1 MASPLETISMG
12 RANTCP
18 VRKSPI
24 LLGSWRNKK
33 ILEKQKM
40 MRMSLK
46 KLRKIG
52 DPENLLHRAV
62 LINNTLDYVRKSES
76 IENAGSACKMNTYDH
91 SNYSPEEEQILN
103 SIRLPVPI
111 TPISD
116 AHDVTEDNNENK
128 DNGGNNS
135 DVECLLRTLPD
146 TVNDTTKYE
155 TSTNNQISG
164 RKDQNCQSYISS
176 ICDAQDITE
185 KNNENKDND
194 SDMKCLQSDANEK
207 LENNF
212 MKAKNFIS
220 KQQVFS
226 KKVLKI
232 SLLYDCGNS
241 NSYLV
246 AF

>member
-1 MASPLETISMG
+1 MGSPLVSVSMG

-24 LLGSWRNKK
+24 LLGSWKNKK

-62 LINNTLDYVRKSES
+62 LINNTLECVRKSDS
-76 IENAGSACKMNTYDH
+76 NENTGSACKMNTYDH

-128 DNGGNNS
+128 DNNC
-135 DVECLLRTLPD
+135 DVDVDYSLRTLPNTMTD
-146 TVNDTTKYE
+146 FTKYE
-155 TSTNNQISG
+155 HSTNSDISG
-164 RKDQNCQSYISS
+164 SNEQNCQNYISEENLLS
-176 ICDAQDITE
+176 E
-185 KNNENKDND
+185 K
-194 SDMKCLQSDANEK
+194 S
-207 LENNF
+207 
-212 MKAKNFIS
+212 
-220 KQQVFS
+220 
-226 KKVLKI
+226 LKI
-232 SLLYDCGNS
+232 SPIYKCE
-241 NSYLV
+241 NSYSYLL

>member
-1 MASPLETISMG
+1 
-12 RANTCP
+12 
-18 VRKSPI
+18 
-24 LLGSWRNKK
+24 
-33 ILEKQKM
+33 M

-76 IENAGSACKMNTYDH
+76 IENTGSACKMNTYDH

-146 TVNDTTKYE
+146 TATDTTKYE

-164 RKDQNCQSYISS
+164 RKDQNYQSSH
-176 ICDAQDITE
+176 Q
-185 KNNENKDND
+185 NH
-194 SDMKCLQSDANEK
+194 QS
-207 LENNF
+207 
-212 MKAKNFIS
+212 FIS
-220 KQQVFS
+220 KQNI
-226 KKVLKI
+226 LNI
-232 SLLYDCGNS
+232 SQLYQS
-241 NSYLV
+241 NSSHSYLL

>member
-1 MASPLETISMG
+1 MGSPLVAISMG

-62 LINNTLDYVRKSES
+62 LINNTLECVRKSES
-76 IENAGSACKMNTYDH
+76 IENTGSPCKMNTYDH

-111 TPISD
+111 TPIND
-116 AHDVTEDNNENK
+116 TQDYLENK
-128 DNGGNNS
+128 DNKSDVGVDYIQRTLLPNTMTDFTKYDPSTNS
-135 DVECLLRTLPD
+135 DV
-146 TVNDTTKYE
+146 
-155 TSTNNQISG
+155 S
-164 RKDQNCQSYISS
+164 
-176 ICDAQDITE
+176 
-185 KNNENKDND
+185 
-194 SDMKCLQSDANEK
+194 
-207 LENNF
+207 
-212 MKAKNFIS
+212 
-220 KQQVFS
+220 
-226 KKVLKI
+226 
-232 SLLYDCGNS
+232 
-241 NSYLV
+241 
-246 AF
+246 

>member
-1 MASPLETISMG
+1 MGSPLVSVSMG

-62 LINNTLDYVRKSES
+62 LINNTLECVRKSES
-76 IENAGSACKMNTYDH
+76 IEDTGSACKMNTYDH

-128 DNGGNNS
+128 DNGGNS

-146 TVNDTTKYE
+146 TVTDTTKYE

-164 RKDQNCQSYISS
+164 RKDQNYQRFISPV
-176 ICDAQDITE
+176 CDVQDITE

-194 SDMKCLQSDANEK
+194 SDIKCLQSDANEK

-232 SLLYDCGNS
+232 S
-241 NSYLV
+241 
-246 AF
+246 

>member
-1 MASPLETISMG
+1 MGYRPSLLCSVSVFSPLVTVSMG

-24 LLGSWRNKK
+24 LLGSWKNKK
-33 ILEKQKM
+33 ILERNKM

-62 LINNTLDYVRKSES
+62 LINNTLECVRKSES
-76 IENAGSACKMNTYDH
+76 IENTGSPCKMNTYDH

-116 AHDVTEDNNENK
+116 NEDYLENK
-128 DNGGNNS
+128 DNKSDVGVDYIQRTLPNSMTDFTKYDPSTNS
-135 DVECLLRTLPD
+135 DVSESNDEKAQSCISEENLLSQR
-146 TVNDTTKYE
+146 
-155 TSTNNQISG
+155 S
-164 RKDQNCQSYISS
+164 
-176 ICDAQDITE
+176 
-185 KNNENKDND
+185 
-194 SDMKCLQSDANEK
+194 
-207 LENNF
+207 
-212 MKAKNFIS
+212 
-220 KQQVFS
+220 
-226 KKVLKI
+226 LKI
-232 SLLYDCGNS
+232 SPFYERDS
-241 NSYLV
+241 SHSYLL

>member
-1 MASPLETISMG
+1 MGSPLVAISMG

-24 LLGSWRNKK
+24 LLGSWKNKK
-33 ILEKQKM
+33 VLEKQKM

-46 KLRKIG
+46 KLRKIE
-52 DPENLLHRAV
+52 D
-62 LINNTLDYVRKSES
+62 T
-76 IENAGSACKMNTYDH
+76 GSACKMNTYDH

-128 DNGGNNS
+128 DNGGNS

-146 TVNDTTKYE
+146 TVTDTTKYE

-164 RKDQNCQSYISS
+164 RKDQNYQSYISP

-194 SDMKCLQSDANEK
+194 SDIKCPQSDANEK

>member
-1 MASPLETISMG
+1 MGSPLVTISMG

-24 LLGSWRNKK
+24 LLGSWKNKK
-33 ILEKQKM
+33 VLEKQKM

-62 LINNTLDYVRKSES
+62 LINNTLECVRKSES
-76 IENAGSACKMNTYDH
+76 IEDTGSACKMNTYDH

-128 DNGGNNS
+128 DNGVNS
-135 DVECLLRTLPD
+135 DVECLLRTLPN
-146 TVNDTTKYE
+146 TVTDFTKYE
-155 TSTNNQISG
+155 TSTNSDISG
-164 RKDQNCQSYISS
+164 RKDQNYQSSH
-176 ICDAQDITE
+176 Q
-185 KNNENKDND
+185 NH
-194 SDMKCLQSDANEK
+194 QS
-207 LENNF
+207 
-212 MKAKNFIS
+212 FIS
-220 KQQVFS
+220 KQ
-226 KKVLKI
+226 
-232 SLLYDCGNS
+232 
-241 NSYLV
+241 
-246 AF
+246 

>member
-1 MASPLETISMG
+1 
-12 RANTCP
+12 
-18 VRKSPI
+18 
-24 LLGSWRNKK
+24 
-33 ILEKQKM
+33 M

-76 IENAGSACKMNTYDH
+76 NEDTGSACKMNTYDH

-146 TVNDTTKYE
+146 TVTDTTKYE
-155 TSTNNQISG
+155 TNTNNQISG
-164 RKDQNCQSYISS
+164 RKDQNYQSSH
-176 ICDAQDITE
+176 Q
-185 KNNENKDND
+185 NH
-194 SDMKCLQSDANEK
+194 QS
-207 LENNF
+207 
-212 MKAKNFIS
+212 FIS
-220 KQQVFS
+220 KQNI
-226 KKVLKI
+226 LNI
-232 SLLYDCGNS
+232 SQLYQS
-241 NSYLV
+241 NSSHSYLL

>member
-1 MASPLETISMG
+1 MGYRPSLLCSVSVFSPLVTVSMG

-24 LLGSWRNKK
+24 LLGSWENKK
-33 ILEKQKM
+33 ILERNKM

-62 LINNTLDYVRKSES
+62 LINNTLECVRKSES
-76 IENAGSACKMNTYDH
+76 IENTESPCKMNTYDH

-103 SIRLPVPI
+103 SIRLPAPI

-116 AHDVTEDNNENK
+116 TQDITEDNNENK
-128 DNGGNNS
+128 DNGG
-135 DVECLLRTLPD
+135 E
-146 TVNDTTKYE
+146 
-155 TSTNNQISG
+155 
-164 RKDQNCQSYISS
+164 
-176 ICDAQDITE
+176 
-185 KNNENKDND
+185 
-194 SDMKCLQSDANEK
+194 SDMKRHLKTLQSDTNEK
-207 LENNF
+207 LEENF
-212 MKAKNFIS
+212 IKAKKFIS

>member
-1 MASPLETISMG
+1 MGSPLVSVSMG

-24 LLGSWRNKK
+24 LLGSWKNKK

-76 IENAGSACKMNTYDH
+76 NNEDSGSACKMNTYDH

-146 TVNDTTKYE
+146 TVTDTTKYE
-155 TSTNNQISG
+155 TNTNNQISG
-164 RKDQNCQSYISS
+164 RKDQNYQSYISS

-185 KNNENKDND
+185 KNNVNKDYA
-194 SDMKCLQSDANEK
+194 SA
-207 LENNF
+207 
-212 MKAKNFIS
+212 
-220 KQQVFS
+220 
-226 KKVLKI
+226 
-232 SLLYDCGNS
+232 
-241 NSYLV
+241 
-246 AF
+246 

>member
-1 MASPLETISMG
+1 MGSPLETISMG

-62 LINNTLDYVRKSES
+62 LINNTLDYVRKTES
-76 IENAGSACKMNTYDH
+76 NENTGAACKMNTYDH

-111 TPISD
+111 TP
-116 AHDVTEDNNENK
+116 
-128 DNGGNNS
+128 NS